1 MRKISRPGKK
11 QNWRSKKRPRR
22 LRSRSKVHVHPCA
35 RLITT
40 RARAYA
46 CAFQLGAPVDA
57 PKDEDINAI
66 HCTFENRVDVPIDL
80 CVPIGI

>member
-1 MRKISRPGKK
+1 M
-11 QNWRSKKRPRR
+11 
-22 LRSRSKVHVHPCA
+22 HPCA

-40 RARAYA
+40 RARAYT